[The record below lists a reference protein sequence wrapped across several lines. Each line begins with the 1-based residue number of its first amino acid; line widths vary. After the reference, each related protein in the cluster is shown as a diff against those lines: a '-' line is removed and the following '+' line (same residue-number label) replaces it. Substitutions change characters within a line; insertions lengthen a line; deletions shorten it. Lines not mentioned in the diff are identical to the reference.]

1 MDILR
6 QRQTVNPLDSV
17 QTSLSQSDVLR
28 MQQEVRNVTAK
39 DAVLDYITRLAMAS
53 REHPMTEI
61 GISPRGALF
70 LDRMAKARA
79 YLNDRDYVTG
89 EDVRAVFHD
98 VCAHRMILS
107 QKARLSGTTVEQV
120 VEDLLNSVE
129 IPDRR
134 H

>member
-1 MDILR
+1 MLLR
-6 QRQTVNPLDSV
+6 QRQNVNPLDSI
-17 QTSLSQSDVLR
+17 QTSLSQSAVLR
-28 MQQEVRNVTAK
+28 MQQEVRSVTAK

-53 REHPMTEI
+53 RAYPMIEI

-79 YLNDRDYVTG
+79 YLDDRDYVTG
-89 EDVRAVFHD
+89 EDVHAVFHD

-107 QKARLSGTTVEQV
+107 QKARLSGITVAQV

-129 IPDRR
+129 LPERR

>member
-1 MDILR
+1 
-6 QRQTVNPLDSV
+6 
-17 QTSLSQSDVLR
+17 

-53 REHPMTEI
+53 REHSMTEI